1 MSILNKIKLF
11 CIICL
16 LIISKS
22 TLTFAEKQY
31 YYSSVEKVDSSFND
45 LTYSQ
50 NKDTLLQDNSKS
62 KINNYNNKLY
72 KAVKRDWSKWHPSPK
87 KALWLSIVFPGAGQ
101 IYNRKYWKIPIFYGG
116 LTGCIYA
123 MIWNNQMYK
132 DYSRAYMD
140 IMDNDPNTNSFNEFL
155 HLGRKVTEANKS
167 YYQNV
172 FKSRKDKYRRWR
184 DLSIFSTIAVYL
196 LSVIDA
202 YVDAS
207 LSEFDISKDLTLR
220 IFPTTINDNKNPY
233 YKPYTSNIL
242 MGTGIGVG
250 CNITF

>member
-1 MSILNKIKLF
+1 
-11 CIICL
+11 
-16 LIISKS
+16 
-22 TLTFAEKQY
+22 
-31 YYSSVEKVDSSFND
+31 
-45 LTYSQ
+45 
-50 NKDTLLQDNSKS
+50 
-62 KINNYNNKLY
+62 
-72 KAVKRDWSKWHPSPK
+72 
-87 KALWLSIVFPGAGQ
+87 
-101 IYNRKYWKIPIFYGG
+101 
-116 LTGCIYA
+116 

-207 LSEFDISKDLTLR
+207 LCLL
-220 IFPTTINDNKNPY
+220 
-233 YKPYTSNIL
+233 YTSPSPRDR
-242 MGTGIGVG
+242 G
-250 CNITF
+250 